1 MAEYVKETQKT
12 VIKEETV
19 LPKVIEKQTF
29 EKTTTV
35 TGDTKIVS
43 TSIEEIKKEDKDITT
58 VIK

>member
-1 MAEYVKETQKT
+1 MKETQKT